1 MQDPFFESFEKI
13 KHPMFQN
20 IIANILCLVGI
31 GGLMYLLF
39 FDEAGGDS
47 DLYIGV
53 ALVAVIIATRV
64 LARITRKEVENFLDD
79 NPDDARNLGVEP

>member
-20 IIANILCLVGI
+20 IAANILCLVGI

-39 FDEAGGDS
+39 FDEASEDS
-47 DLYIGV
+47 GLYIGV
-53 ALVAVIIATRV
+53 ALVGIIVASRV
-64 LARITRKEVENFLDD
+64 LARITRKEVENFLED

>member
-20 IIANILCLVGI
+20 IAANILCLVGI

-39 FDEAGGDS
+39 FDEASEDS
-47 DLYIGV
+47 DLHIGV
-53 ALVAVIIATRV
+53 ALVGIIVASRV
-64 LARITRKEVENFLDD
+64 LARITRKEVENFLED